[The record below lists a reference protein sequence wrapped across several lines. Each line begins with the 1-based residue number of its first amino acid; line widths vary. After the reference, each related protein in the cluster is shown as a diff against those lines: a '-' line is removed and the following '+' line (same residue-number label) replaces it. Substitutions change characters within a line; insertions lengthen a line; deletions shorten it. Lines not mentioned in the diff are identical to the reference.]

1 MSLFRIMK
9 NFLGILVLGLLFNVF
24 SLNDTEAN
32 TLKIKNRVIK
42 TQGDVFIKWPHK
54 WKFTYAMEY
63 WKPYI
68 IQEVTDKVRF
78 GKTALRFELRT
89 GSCGKTPSGWDDCKN
104 GPFGSERHELT
115 PADQNK
121 RISFNGNVW
130 HTISWY
136 IEEFHTPLRGHNSI
150 WQIHNAGDWAPMFNT
165 DLAHEGLYWQRRT
178 ACNIPKIYKK
188 YNAKGNDGC
197 SARWKE
203 NANVKI
209 MKRDEIF
216 NKWNDVIMNINYT
229 TKDTGYLKM
238 WINGKIVYHYQGPIK
253 PPKNGEEWASDSY
266 MQFGIYRMAE
276 TGVHP
281 HTQIQYYDE
290 IRYAKK
296 KCKKLKLEELGY
308 SCEKLESQKIKIDT
322 IDN

>member
-1 MSLFRIMK
+1 M
-9 NFLGILVLGLLFNVF
+9 
-24 SLNDTEAN
+24 
-32 TLKIKNRVIK
+32 
-42 TQGDVFIKWPHK
+42 
-54 WKFTYAMEY
+54 
-63 WKPYI
+63 

-115 PADQNK
+115 PADQDK

-130 HTISWY
+130 HAISWY

-197 SARWKE
+197 SVRWKE

-266 MQFGIYRMAE
+266 MQFGI
-276 TGVHP
+276 
-281 HTQIQYYDE
+281 
-290 IRYAKK
+290 
-296 KCKKLKLEELGY
+296 
-308 SCEKLESQKIKIDT
+308 
-322 IDN
+322 

>member
-1 MSLFRIMK
+1 MK
-9 NFLGILVLGLLFNVF
+9 KLLGIVVLGLLFNVF
-24 SLNDTEAN
+24 NLNDTEAN

-42 TQGDVFIKWPHK
+42 TKGDVFIKWPHK
-54 WKFTYAMEY
+54 WKYTYAMEY
-63 WKPYI
+63 WKPYM
-68 IQEVTDKVRF
+68 IQEVSDHTRF
-78 GKTALRFELRT
+78 GDTALRFELRT
-89 GSCGKTPSGWDDCKN
+89 GSCGKTPGGWDDCKN
-104 GPFGSERHELT
+104 GPYGSERNELT
-115 PADQNK
+115 PADDDK
-121 RISFNGNVW
+121 SIGFNGNVW

-136 IEEFHTPLRGHNSI
+136 IEEFHTPLKGHNSI

-165 DLAHEGLYWQRRT
+165 DLTHYGLYWQRRT
-178 ACNIPKIYKK
+178 ACNVPRIYKK

-197 SARWKE
+197 SVSWTE

-209 MKRDEIF
+209 MKIDEIF

-253 PPKNGEEWASDSY
+253 PPKKDKGWSNDSA

-276 TGVHP
+276 RGVHP

>member
-1 MSLFRIMK
+1 M
-9 NFLGILVLGLLFNVF
+9 
-24 SLNDTEAN
+24 
-32 TLKIKNRVIK
+32 
-42 TQGDVFIKWPHK
+42 
-54 WKFTYAMEY
+54 
-63 WKPYI
+63 
-68 IQEVTDKVRF
+68 
-78 GKTALRFELRT
+78 
-89 GSCGKTPSGWDDCKN
+89 
-104 GPFGSERHELT
+104 
-115 PADQNK
+115 
-121 RISFNGNVW
+121 W

-197 SARWKE
+197 STRWKE